1 MVIKQQTLQNYNMSN
16 YTFNTKYITKT
27 PDFIIDVIKTKLTE
41 DGFFLGIGHGKEFK
55 VNRVSPVAIYYTGV
69 DRSTAKQ
76 DDIEIEDLKSGIEEL
91 KKLHEFNTNTP
102 LLKERISSVLYRKR
116 TPFFGILTHTN
127 IIVVVENE

>member
-1 MVIKQQTLQNYNMSN
+1 MSN

-27 PDFIIDVIKTKLTE
+27 PDFIIDVIKNKLNE

-55 VNRVSPVAIYYTGV
+55 VNRISPVAIYFTAV
-69 DRSTAKQ
+69 DRSTGKQ
-76 DDIEIEDLKSGIEEL
+76 DDLNIEDLKAGVEEL
-91 KKLHEFNTNTP
+91 KGLHEFNTNTN

-116 TPFFGILTHTN
+116 TPFFGVLTHCE